1 MNPSSQGAASGGSSA
16 GGHPPPAPPGRR
28 TATPE
33 TRQSPK
39 PSQTPPMPTS
49 RPGSSH
55 KAQKQMS
62 SGQLNGK
69 AMHSAK
75 SFESTKSR
83 RSNDSLTARI
93 PKTVETLPPLPNPQA
108 EVFESVLLGQHKANM
123 LQLLK
128 TLQSQFDRLRHVITC
143 KICFGLMYE
152 PYTTACGHTYCY
164 VVSIATN

>member
-1 MNPSSQGAASGGSSA
+1 MNPSSQGAAANGSAA
-16 GGHPPPAPPGRR
+16 GGQPSNGSRR

-49 RPGSSH
+49 RPSSSH
-55 KAQKQMS
+55 RAQKQTS
-62 SGQLNGK
+62 SSQLSQRN
-69 AMHSAK
+69 MHSAK

-93 PKTVETLPPLPNPQA
+93 PKTVETPPPLPHPQL
-108 EVFESVLLGQHKANM
+108 EVRIITSTCSSADDS
-123 LQLLK
+123 QLLK
-128 TLQSQFDRLRHVITC
+128 TLQSQFESLRHVVTC

-164 VVSIATN
+164 IVSDDR